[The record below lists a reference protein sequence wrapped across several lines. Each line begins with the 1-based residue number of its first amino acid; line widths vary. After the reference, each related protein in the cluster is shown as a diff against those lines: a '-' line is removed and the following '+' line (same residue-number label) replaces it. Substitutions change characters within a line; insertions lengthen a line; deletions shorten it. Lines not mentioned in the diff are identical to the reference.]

1 MTHVIELFRLTTILL
16 GKCVYALSFVISI
29 AIISDMIKEI
39 RK

>member
-16 GKCVYALSFVISI
+16 GKCAYALSFVISI
-29 AIISDMIKEI
+29 AISDMIKEI